1 MLNLLIPCI
10 RLYTGPT
17 LVDTIIDTAYWC
29 HEYPISQSNIGRY
42 SICFV
47 SILIMKSPTEGPLI
61 AQRRELQFFSIIP
74 RGMAQMTF
82 LATQLTWINE
92 VAKKNYKLPEG
103 VCFWQQGS
111 LLANIPTGPS
121 APNCPFQVRSP
132 VATRSVCFL
141 FIIL

>member
-1 MLNLLIPCI
+1 
-10 RLYTGPT
+10 
-17 LVDTIIDTAYWC
+17 
-29 HEYPISQSNIGRY
+29 
-42 SICFV
+42 
-47 SILIMKSPTEGPLI
+47 MKSPTEGPLI

-132 VATRSVCFL
+132 VATRSVCFIHHTVKNL
-141 FIIL
+141 VRKLHIAF